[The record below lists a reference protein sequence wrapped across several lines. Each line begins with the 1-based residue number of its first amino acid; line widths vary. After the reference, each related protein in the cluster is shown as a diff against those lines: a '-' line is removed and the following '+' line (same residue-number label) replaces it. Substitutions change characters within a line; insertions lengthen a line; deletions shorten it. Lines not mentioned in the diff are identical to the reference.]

1 MAQSILGCC
10 VDICSKCIPYPLS
23 PPINNDKEGVFK
35 RNEAHRL
42 WFAVRPRPEKCLAG
56 RQYIVNL
63 SSKLASSFQS
73 NSINCSFAYP
83 QYSKC
88 SPTPNGQTTF
98 LTLCCKAFMVW

>member
-42 WFAVRPRPEKCLAG
+42 
-56 RQYIVNL
+56 
-63 SSKLASSFQS
+63 
-73 NSINCSFAYP
+73 
-83 QYSKC
+83 
-88 SPTPNGQTTF
+88 
-98 LTLCCKAFMVW
+98 